1 MTGQYTDIVY
11 VGGPDSALADAV
23 VVIPVEIV
31 NKWTQSLR
39 IYCTGDLSTGERFI
53 DRNEVVSPGQTW
65 YLSGIFYMPNQSVT
79 ITIKSWYESGGEFYV
94 DDTKTKNVSL
104 AELKSEISQFS
115 IVDYIKV

>member
-1 MTGQYTDIVY
+1 MTGLYTDIAY
-11 VGGPDSALADAV
+11 VGGPDSAQEGAV

-31 NKWTQSLR
+31 NIWTQSFR

-53 DRNEVVSPGQTW
+53 DTSQVVEPGQTF
-65 YLSGIFYMPNQSVT
+65 YLSGIFYMPNQDVT
-79 ITIKSWYESGGEFYV
+79 ITIKSWYLSEGNFYD